1 MLKNNWYFNR
11 LTTMSAGE
19 IFYRIK
25 KQLSLYLE
33 ERSLNRS
40 VVSSHGIK
48 SKGDILGI
56 RVPDLKIVPDSLKIF
71 GKDFGYGSPEG
82 INWHRDIFSGE
93 SFSLAFYSKI
103 NIRENPLLSAKCVWE
118 INRLQ
123 FLTAICMNYAVSG
136 NDSYLDLFM
145 KINRSWDLQNPWLR
159 GVNWYSNI
167 EINLRLITW
176 FLCWEILDAEALKAN
191 NPGFSDFTGKTW
203 LPLIEKHC
211 LYSYKNP
218 SKYSS
223 ANNHLIS
230 EYAGL
235 FLASSRWTFRD
246 SEKWIV
252 YSQKGLEEE
261 IIKQHSAEGINREE
275 AAEYIQFITDFFL
288 LSFITGE
295 RTNRPF
301 SERFRERLYKIF
313 CYINEFLDAGG
324 NFPRYGDEDDGKCFI
339 LDFDEGFNN
348 FKSLL
353 TSGAIIFRDEA
364 LKRGG
369 NGFDLKNRILFGEK
383 GRIVFDSI
391 PDAGTGRSSK
401 FYKGEGHFIFRKEQ
415 GEREIYMHFDAAPL
429 GYLSIAAHGHA
440 DALSFL
446 LTINGQPLFIDPGTY
461 TYHTEPE
468 WRQYFIGTLAHNTA
482 RIEEKN
488 QAVNGGPTLW
498 IKHYDIDIHDV
509 ESDTG
514 RERVKASHNGYLS
527 DGAIHQREIIFD
539 RVLNEFLINDTIIV
553 KGKRRL
559 RVEFPFHIHPGITIE
574 KKAKNLFLLSK
585 DQLPGTEF
593 QIDEKLEPVIVRGET
608 GDSLLGWYSGSF
620 LKKEPTGVIYC
631 KTTVDSTT
639 SFKFII
645 KINQYEY

>member
-25 KQLSLYLE
+25 NLLSRYFE

-40 VVSSHGIK
+40 RVVSSHEIK

-56 RVPDLKIVPDSLKIF
+56 RLPDLKNVPYSLKIF

-82 INWHRDIFSGE
+82 INWHKDIFSGE
-93 SFSLAFYSKI
+93 SFSLAFYGKI
-103 NIRENPLLSAKCVWE
+103 NIRENPVLSAKCVWE
-118 INRLQ
+118 VNRLQ

-136 NDSYLDLFM
+136 NRKDLDLFM
-145 KINRSWDLQNPWLR
+145 QINRSWDLQNPYLR

-176 FLCWEILDAEALKAN
+176 FLCWEILDAETLKADY
-191 NPGFSDFTGKTW
+191 PDFRDFADNTW

-211 LYSYKNP
+211 IYSYKNP

-246 SEKWIV
+246 SEKWIG
-252 YSQKGLEEE
+252 YSQKGLEKE
-261 IIKQHSAEGINREE
+261 IIKQHSAEGINKEE

-301 SERFRERLYKIF
+301 SDRFRQQLYKIF
-313 CYINEFLDAGG
+313 CYINDFLDSEG

-339 LDFDEGFNN
+339 LDFDERFNN

-353 TSGAIIFRDEA
+353 TSGAIIFKDEL
-364 LKRGG
+364 LKGRS
-369 NGFDLKNRILFGEK
+369 NGFDLKNSILFGDK
-383 GRIVFDSI
+383 GRSVYDSI
-391 PDAGTGRSSK
+391 PDTRIIRSSK
-401 FYKGEGHFIFRKEQ
+401 FFRDEGHFIFRKEE
-415 GEREIYMHFDAAPL
+415 GKREIYLHFDAAPL

-446 LTINGQPLFIDPGTY
+446 LNVDGQPVFIDPGTY

-468 WRQYFIGTLAHNTA
+468 WRQYFIGTLAHNTV
-482 RIEEKN
+482 RIENKN
-488 QAVNGGPTLW
+488 QAMNGGPTLW
-498 IKHYDIDIHDV
+498 IKHYDIDIQAV
-509 ESDTG
+509 ESDG
-514 RERVKASHNGYLS
+514 NRDRVKASHNGYLP
-527 DGAIHQREIIFD
+527 DGAIHQREIIFN
-539 RVLNEFLINDTIIV
+539 RLLNEFLINDTIIV
-553 KGKRRL
+553 KGKRTL
-559 RVEFPFHIHPGITIE
+559 RVEFPFHIHPAITMAR
-574 KKAKNLFLLSK
+574 KAKNLFLLSK
-585 DQLPGTEF
+585 GQLPGTEF
-593 QIDEKLEPVIVRGET
+593 QIDEKLDPVIVRGEK
-608 GDSLLGWYSGSF
+608 GPPLLGWYSRSF

-639 SFKFII
+639 TFKFII
-645 KINQYEY
+645 KII